1 MADCIST
8 VPMAVTRV
16 SSLALVNRCLSI
28 MKIKEKL
35 LIVVK
40 LLSPRV
46 SAESSGKFLDFCAK
60 HVYL

>member
-16 SSLALVNRCLSI
+16 SSLALVNRCLPI

-35 LIVVK
+35 LV
-40 LLSPRV
+40 
-46 SAESSGKFLDFCAK
+46 C
-60 HVYL
+60 